1 MQADFTPTYG
11 AFKCQKAGIYF
22 FTFSA
27 ISPEGSDLRISLRS
41 NGVPVVTIYSGGTST
56 YNSATGS
63 GLLQL
68 AQGDIVYL
76 YIEKG
81 DIYESNKMNRA
92 YTTFSG
98 FQISESRPK
107 GFLAGL
113 MGRNSGFTPVK
124 DAEDKILTLMSTV
137 SSPPIVSTDE
147 KLIIQS

>member
-1 MQADFTPTYG
+1 M
-11 AFKCQKAGIYF
+11 
-22 FTFSA
+22 
-27 ISPEGSDLRISLRS
+27 
-41 NGVPVVTIYSGGTST
+41 TIYSGGTST

-113 MGRNSGFTPVK
+113 MGRNSAFSPEK
-124 DAEDKILTLMSTV
+124 DANDKILTLMSDV
-137 SSPPIVSTDE
+137 SNPPIVSSDI
-147 KLIIQS
+147 KVISQG

>member
-1 MQADFTPTYG
+1 M
-11 AFKCQKAGIYF
+11 
-22 FTFSA
+22 
-27 ISPEGSDLRISLRS
+27 RISLRS
-41 NGVPVVTIYSGGTST
+41 NGVPVVTIYSGGSST

-63 GLLQL
+63 GLLEL

-98 FQISESRPK
+98 FQICESRPK

-113 MGRNSGFTPVK
+113 MGRNGGFEPATDK
-124 DAEDKILTLMSTV
+124 DDKILSLMANV
-137 SSPPIVSTDE
+137 SNPPINSPDV
-147 KLIIQS
+147 KIITQS